1 MSVGMCICVWYVYMC
16 VGTCMS
22 VGMCICVWVCVYEC
36 GYVYMCVGICIC
48 VWVCVYVCI
57 PLVSMFVREIPK
69 IGITATKDI
78 LTLNLINIFSPSWA
92 ESQQFPLPRAYLY
105 LMSNKQAIAMMNE
118 KVRLW

>member
-1 MSVGMCICVWYVYMC
+1 M
-16 VGTCMS
+16 
-22 VGMCICVWVCVYEC
+22 
-36 GYVYMCVGICIC
+36 CIC

>member
-1 MSVGMCICVWYVYMC
+1 MCGYVY
-16 VGTCMS
+16 MS

-36 GYVYMCVGICIC
+36 GMCIC